1 MRAKEIQQLN
11 LLQVN
16 NKIKLLL
23 EENSVNLSWKS
34 FLR

>member
-34 FLR
+34 FLK

>member
-23 EENSVNLSWKS
+23 EENSVNLSWKN
-34 FLR
+34 F